1 MSNVTTAL
9 EFRRADSKLVNSQG
23 DDTSVAEVAA
33 IDSTVAEGDP
43 GQESTSRAVAE
54 ASSGYRQR
62 CTPAKSRAPARASVG
77 DTATRESTAGS
88 GVSTLPR
95 EASAASNRVTTPPCA
110 AKTEAGCGEGGT
122 ATADGGTR
130 PASGSSAEGR
140 RASGEKAEAGD
151 SEARSAPST
160 PKWRASARSAGEGG
174 SESGDVGARR
184 PRRRK
189 ERRVAKRRGSRSRK
203 CGAEA
208 GVGASEARGEEAPAR
223 ESVATVVWK
232 TSPPTLRVTTEE
244 AIGKLW
250 ELRGLVDLAES
261 LERLVGENESIL
273 GFTG

>member
-1 MSNVTTAL
+1 MH
-9 EFRRADSKLVNSQG
+9 
-23 DDTSVAEVAA
+23 
-33 IDSTVAEGDP
+33 
-43 GQESTSRAVAE
+43 
-54 ASSGYRQR
+54 
-62 CTPAKSRAPARASVG
+62 
-77 DTATRESTAGS
+77 
-88 GVSTLPR
+88 
-95 EASAASNRVTTPPCA
+95 PCEIA
-110 AKTEAGCGEGGT
+110 CAGEGECRGHRDEGIHGGERREH
-122 ATADGGTR
+122 AAARGERGVEPSDDPAMRGEDRGRMRGGRHGHRRRGTR
-130 PASGSSAEGR
+130 PASGGSAEGR

-151 SEARSAPST
+151 SEARARPRPRSGVPRPGAPG
-160 PKWRASARSAGEGG
+160 RG